1 MNHPSRG
8 EMIDELSGWNVGAGI
23 VTMAL
28 FPFALPGI
36 VLAVAA
42 ALPLLALALPLLLIA
57 GIGVGIFRLVHAL
70 GRLVDGFRRPE
81 PAGSET
87 APVRPVARV
96 GMKPSRP

>member
-8 EMIDELSGWNVGAGI
+8 EMIDELSSWNVGAGI

-42 ALPLLALALPLLLIA
+42 ALPLLALALPLVLIG
-57 GIGVGIFRLVHAL
+57 GIGIGALRFVHAI
-70 GRLVDGFRRPE
+70 GRLVEGFRRHE
-81 PAGSET
+81 PAGRET
-87 APVRPVARV
+87 APVRPVARM
-96 GMKPSRP
+96 GMKLSRP